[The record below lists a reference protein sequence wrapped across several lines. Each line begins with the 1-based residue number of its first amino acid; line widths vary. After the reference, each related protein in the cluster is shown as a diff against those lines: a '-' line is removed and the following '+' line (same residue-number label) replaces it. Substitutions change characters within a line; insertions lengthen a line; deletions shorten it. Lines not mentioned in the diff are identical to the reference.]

1 MHWRKPWRPLK
12 MPRNESEWN
21 WPEPILDWGNME
33 FVWPEIILDWE
44 GIKIDW

>member
-1 MHWRKPWRPLK
+1 MA
-12 MPRNESEWN
+12 RNESEWN